1 MKTSLANE
9 IVGDFELDLQITSEF
24 STEMAKGCATNN
36 GCAATCP
43 SSCVSDR

>member
-1 MKTSLANE
+1 MKIYLADE
-9 IVGDFELDLQITSEF
+9 TVGDFELDLQITSEF
-24 STEMAKGCATNN
+24 SAEVAKGCATNN